1 MKKFFIFFVFLLCS
15 SFLIGE
21 NPQNSWKALEQAT
34 RALDEDDPASALRY
48 AEIAKELRQKEY
60 KEKISI
66 LESAII
72 PLPVQQVGDLIPD
85 VLYVLESRNS
95 YDAVN
100 LINELLDKFGASY
113 FSNSI
118 TNMLLYLEDYL
129 EYPEADYL
137 IGRVYMYEGE
147 YDIAK
152 EYYTRALS
160 FSDILDV
167 PYTQHDIKFDLA
179 YLAKLQGDEKLYEES
194 LLSILEQSTYFSPD
208 GENYSYSLATI
219 NAAKQPR
226 LADKYFLLYRIDSK
240 IFIPAYVKIAEFYH
254 ENKAMDK
261 AFFAITIGTL
271 SSFTRINEILSM
283 RNYEYQYTNLNDFFK
298 LAITYPDINDWM
310 LNNDIWNN
318 FMLFADYVSNY
329 DNKLLSNE
337 IYYCIENYCPVVSLR
352 NIAKKSY

>member
-1 MKKFFIFFVFLLCS
+1 MKKFIIFVIFLICF
-15 SFLIGE
+15 SFLFGE

-100 LINELLDKFGASY
+100 LINELLDKLGASY

-118 TNMLLYLEDYL
+118 TNIQLYLENYL

-137 IGRVYMYEGE
+137 IGKVYMYEGE

-152 EYYTRALS
+152 EYYARALS

-167 PYTQHDIKFDLA
+167 PDTQLDIKFDLA
-179 YLAKLQGDEKLYEES
+179 YLAQLQGDEKLYEES
-194 LLSILEQSTYFSPD
+194 LLSILEESSYYSPV

-240 IFIPAYVKIAEFYH
+240 KFIPAYVKIANFYH
-254 ENKAMDK
+254 ENKVEDK
-261 AFFAITIGTL
+261 AFFAITLGTL
-271 SSFTRINEILSM
+271 AAFTRINEILSM
-283 RNYEYQYTNLNDFFK
+283 RNYEYEYTNLHNFFE
-298 LAITYPDINDWM
+298 LATTYSDINDWM

-329 DNKLLSNE
+329 DNKSLSNE
-337 IYYCIENYCPVVSLR
+337 MYSCIENYCPVVSLR